1 MKKPLTKF
9 DKWIISKL
17 WRKIA
22 SSKNEQSLFIRKLCK
37 IYLDKKDTYRY
48 IAYKYF
54 GFSVG
59 KYTYR
64 YKQFFNN
71 GSYQLLSSIGNFCSI
86 GDNVTI
92 AKSNHPT
99 SYISTHPFLYEKK
112 RGIIS
117 KDITIDNND
126 KVTIGHDVW
135 LGVNSTILPGVSIG
149 NGAIIAAGAVVTKDV
164 EPYAIVGGVPAT
176 LIRYR
181 FSKKHIDFLQKAQ
194 WWNLPSSEIKEE
206 IDSFYNINEFQRR
219 FRHNDNK

>member
-1 MKKPLTKF
+1 VKKPLTKF

-37 IYLDKKDTYRY
+37 LYLDKKDTYRY

-117 KDITIDNND
+117 KNITIDNND

-135 LGVNSTILPGVSIG
+135 LGVNSTILPGVTIG
-149 NGAIIAAGAVVTKDV
+149 NGAIVAAGAVVTKDV
-164 EPYAIVGGVPAT
+164 QPYAIVAGVPAKT
-176 LIRYR
+176 I
-181 FSKKHIDFLQKAQ
+181 
-194 WWNLPSSEIKEE
+194 
-206 IDSFYNINEFQRR
+206 R
-219 FRHNDNK
+219 FRFTKEQIEFLMNSKWWDESDSSIKNNIHLFYDIEEFRMNWADNK